1 MKYLTFITLFFAVH
15 AFGQTEPTA
24 GKAVPQRLSFVTIG
38 AKDITKLKQFY
49 VEKFG
54 WTTLSENAGI
64 AFFKMNG
71 FILTVYPMD
80 KVAADAQVAQDGS
93 GFKRFSIGIDLK
105 SEKEVDEVFKTLA
118 AKGVRILKTPVK
130 ASWGG
135 YTGYVADIEDNVWEI
150 GYNPSVEM
158 DAAGNVITKH

>member
-1 MKYLTFITLFFAVH
+1 MKYLTILFLFFAVNV
-15 AFGQTEPTA
+15 FGQA
-24 GKAVPQRLSFVTIG
+24 GSNAVKAVPQRVSFVTIG
-38 AKDITKLKQFY
+38 AKDITKFKQFY

-71 FILTVYPMD
+71 FILTVYPMN
-80 KVAADAQVAQDGS
+80 KVAADAQVSQDGA

-105 SEKEVDEVFKTLA
+105 SEKEVDEVFRTLA
-118 AKGVRILKTPVK
+118 SKGVKILKAPVK
-130 ASWGG
+130 APWGG